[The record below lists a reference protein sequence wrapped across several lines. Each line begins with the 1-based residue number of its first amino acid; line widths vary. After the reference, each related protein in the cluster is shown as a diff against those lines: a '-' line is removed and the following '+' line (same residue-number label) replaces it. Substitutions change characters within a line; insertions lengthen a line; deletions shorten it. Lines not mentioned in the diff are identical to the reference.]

1 MVVKSLIETEDLKK
15 RVTELQVF
23 TLASMMAHNF
33 SREMQMVAHPA
44 ASRAKAKRPAAWTF
58 QKLETIRR
66 QIIQRAGRLNT
77 PAGKID
83 SDNESEYCRQAG
95 FAIFD
100 GRVAKSGLI
109 SSKLFKFFCNA
120 KVYSRGFMILSI

>member
-1 MVVKSLIETEDLKK
+1 
-15 RVTELQVF
+15 
-23 TLASMMAHNF
+23 
-33 SREMQMVAHPA
+33 MVAHPA

-58 QKLETIRR
+58 EKIGDHTTPDHTKSRSF
-66 QIIQRAGRLNT
+66 NT
-77 PAGKID
+77 PAGETD